1 MSLMMKTLILT
12 SRLVVPAC
20 LHRLGSRRAMPCL
33 VGATHY
39 AGWMPGLYKD
49 QGVVLSTIKLGE
61 ADRILTIFTRDHG
74 KVRAVAKGVRKT
86 KSRWGGRLEPF
97 TRVDLLMYRG
107 RNLDTITSADVVEAH
122 AGLRTDYMKLTS
134 AAALAEVVD
143 KISPD
148 RERASSI
155 YDLLLA
161 GLGAIHEGKGTS
173 VVPAFLVK
181 LLSIS
186 GFHPSLQVC
195 AGCGDNRGLEA
206 FSPAMGG
213 AICLSCWEE
222 DESAMRLGAD
232 RLLLLAQMLTFD
244 FTSSDDH
251 EAVVDITNSLRRYA
265 EYHLERPLRSLQLL
279 AL

>member
-1 MSLMMKTLILT
+1 
-12 SRLVVPAC
+12 
-20 LHRLGSRRAMPCL
+20 MPYL
-33 VGATHY
+33 VGASHY
-39 AGWMPGLYKD
+39 AGRMPGLYKD
-49 QGVVLSTIKLGE
+49 EGVVLSTIKLGE
-61 ADRILTIFTRDHG
+61 ADRILTIFTRENG

-97 TRVDLLMYRG
+97 TRVDLLIYRG
-107 RNLDTITSADVVEAH
+107 RNLDTITSADIIEAH
-122 AGLRTDYMKLTS
+122 PGLRTDYVKLTS
-134 AAALAEVVD
+134 AAALAELVD

-148 RERASSI
+148 RERSGST

-161 GLGAIHEGKGTS
+161 GLAALHDGKGTS

-181 LLSIS
+181 LLSLS
-186 GFHPSLQVC
+186 GFHPSLRVC
-195 AGCGDNRGLEA
+195 AGCGDDRGLEA

-213 AICLSCWEE
+213 VICLTCWEE

-232 RLLLLAQMLTFD
+232 RILMMAHMLTFD
-244 FTSSDDH
+244 FGSPTDE

-265 EYHLERPLRSLQLL
+265 EYHIERPLRSLQLL